1 MDDYPCEE
9 GYIKFEDLLRSGL
22 YCHTIW
28 GHCQAQETWLK
39 DSQSRDCCQIDQMY
53 DFFLFNQPILIIS
66 WGKLHTA
73 QGFDAIWSELRQWWL
88 SDCRSNQN
96 VRRESVRRYY
106 YKAIKMQ
113 SKSARLLT
121 TGRVPQWAQVTIF
134 RRKNGRQRFNGC
146 NSETKGDI
154 VMDPTENGCRA

>member
-28 GHCQAQETWLK
+28 GHCQAQDTWLK

-66 WGKLHTA
+66 WGKLHRVSMSFDLSWGSDGFLTA
-73 QGFDAIWSELRQWWL
+73 GAIKMPGGRVWE
-88 SDCRSNQN
+88 D
-96 VRRESVRRYY
+96 VII
-106 YKAIKMQ
+106 KAIKMQ
-113 SKSARLLT
+113 SKSAGLLT
-121 TGRVPQWAQVTIF
+121 TGGVPEWARVTIF
-134 RRKNGRQRFNGC
+134 RRKNGRRRFNGC